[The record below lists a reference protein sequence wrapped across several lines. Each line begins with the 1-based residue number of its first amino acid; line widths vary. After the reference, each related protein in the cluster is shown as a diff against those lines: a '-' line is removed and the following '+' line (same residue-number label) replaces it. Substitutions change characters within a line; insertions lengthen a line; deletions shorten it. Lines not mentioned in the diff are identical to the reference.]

1 MKPETEHIIQIL
13 RSAMRVLGF
22 NNRDVEKKMNVSG
35 GYLSRLFNGSMEL
48 RFEHIVEIAGVIG
61 LTIEEVFQLAYPQPR
76 NPPTAA
82 AQRIR
87 SSAEAPVLGAARPP
101 AAHKPEPAQAQD
113 DAGMVALFEQQME
126 RMMMKMVRK
135 MFAEM
140 MTKAAGE

>member
-1 MKPETEHIIQIL
+1 MKPETEHLIQIL

-48 RFEHIVEIAGVIG
+48 RFEHIVDIAGVIG
-61 LTIEEVFQLAYPQPR
+61 LTVEEVFQLAYPQPR
-76 NPPTAA
+76 NPPSAA

-87 SSAEAPVLGAARPP
+87 SSAEAPALGAARLP
-101 AAHKPEPAQAQD
+101 AAKPEPAAD
-113 DAGMVALFEQQME
+113 DAAMAALFEQQME
-126 RMMMKMVRK
+126 KMMMKLVRK

-140 MTKAAGE
+140 VTKAAAE